1 MCEMKKISTFSGGNM
16 KEKKLAYIKAYDKR
30 GLTEFCR
37 YLVEYGYELIAEED
51 TLSYLQKAEIPVR
64 PVCGKNVFD
73 LNIQLA
79 IVNLYPFKKDM
90 ESGSAFRETAA
101 LIDTQGV
108 AALSA
113 AAKNFGETVAVC
125 DPDDYEKLLC
135 GLAVGEISEEDR
147 MYFMYKAFSY
157 TAAYHALVSQYLA
170 RELNI
175 LFPQTLTITY
185 EKAQDMRYGENPH
198 QRAAVYREPLL
209 KEGSLARAKQLSGPV
224 ISYNNVNDAN
234 TAIGLVKEFEGPT
247 VAVCKHCTPCS
258 VGTGESVYEAFEAAY
273 LADPL
278 KMYGGILAVNGVLDA
293 RTAEALKNLSAE
305 VVVAVGFTP
314 EAMNVLQF
322 ERSLILLEMPEI
334 RSKVQFTF
342 HLQKIYGGLLM
353 QTYDTFTYE
362 NARCVTE
369 RAPTANERK
378 ALDFNYKV
386 AKHARSSAVV
396 IGKDGV
402 TAGIGT
408 GQTNRT
414 LALKAA
420 LSIAGKGAA
429 GCVAVS
435 DFRFPTLECVELCH
449 AAGITAIMQTG
460 ESPLDEEMI
469 ELCNKYRIAM
479 LFTGARHFKN

>member
-1 MCEMKKISTFSGGNM
+1 
-16 KEKKLAYIKAYDKR
+16 
-30 GLTEFCR
+30 
-37 YLVEYGYELIAEED
+37 
-51 TLSYLQKAEIPVR
+51 
-64 PVCGKNVFD
+64 
-73 LNIQLA
+73 
-79 IVNLYPFKKDM
+79 
-90 ESGSAFRETAA
+90 
-101 LIDTQGV
+101 
-108 AALSA
+108 
-113 AAKNFGETVAVC
+113 
-125 DPDDYEKLLC
+125 
-135 GLAVGEISEEDR
+135 
-147 MYFMYKAFSY
+147 
-157 TAAYHALVSQYLA
+157 
-170 RELNI
+170 
-175 LFPQTLTITY
+175 
-185 EKAQDMRYGENPH
+185 
-198 QRAAVYREPLL
+198 
-209 KEGSLARAKQLSGPV
+209 
-224 ISYNNVNDAN
+224 
-234 TAIGLVKEFEGPT
+234 
-247 VAVCKHCTPCS
+247 
-258 VGTGESVYEAFEAAY
+258 
-273 LADPL
+273 
-278 KMYGGILAVNGVLDA
+278 VNGVLDA

-322 ERSLILLEMPEI
+322 ERSLILLEMPDI